1 MIWEDVESDANL
13 ERPVKIL
20 RLWVQSGHQHY
31 GCAFPLWPSRLY
43 DLLRVDIA
51 VAIQIRHHQ
60 ISVSDETVEAL
71 TSVEVELGGRPEL

>member
-1 MIWEDVESDANL
+1 MCF
-13 ERPVKIL
+13 PV
-20 RLWVQSGHQHY
+20 V
-31 GCAFPLWPSRLY
+31 AVTLY
-43 DLLRVDIA
+43 DVLRVAIT